1 MRAATSWF
9 PASVFGGIGI
19 DRMEWGSCSFLV
31 IALVFGNFHGFEN
44 GTICCVAMVRDIYG
58 EPAWLLIVE
67 RDRVR
72 CLERHG
78 WNLACYPEAGASLS
92 AYRGSQIDTAG
103 GNNIEEPTTAT
114 PVATLRASATK
125 AKTAFSTIVKSL
137 RLVKDPSLLR
147 DP

>member
-1 MRAATSWF
+1 M
-9 PASVFGGIGI
+9 I
-19 DRMEWGSCSFLV
+19 DLVLGSFY
-31 IALVFGNFHGFEN
+31 GFEN

-58 EPAWLLIVE
+58 EPAWLFIVE

-92 AYRGSQIDTAG
+92 AYRGVPIDTAG

-114 PVATLRASATK
+114 PVATLRPMATK
-125 AKTAFSTIVKSL
+125 AKTAFSTIVKPL
-137 RLVKDPSLLR
+137 RLVKDHSLLR
-147 DP
+147 DR